1 MQKRRE
7 CQRQG
12 ATGEAVALYCDPL
25 ATPDLASSG
34 FPGRVKKGESY
45 HYALDYRFGELQN
58 IGPNHAFCLLFLMV
72 TIIFAF
78 FYAMLGLLAFD
89 HSQQGPITIN
99 IVVLERRS
107 HVNDDGAGQDS
118 GGGDMDLTK
127 KLSQ

>member
-1 MQKRRE
+1 
-7 CQRQG
+7 
-12 ATGEAVALYCDPL
+12 L

-78 FYAMLGLLAFD
+78 FYATMGWKEGRYHENQTNA
-89 HSQQGPITIN
+89 QQSRGKTGG
-99 IVVLERRS
+99 S
-107 HVNDDGAGQDS
+107 GNDDFCFFII
-118 GGGDMDLTK
+118 
-127 KLSQ
+127 